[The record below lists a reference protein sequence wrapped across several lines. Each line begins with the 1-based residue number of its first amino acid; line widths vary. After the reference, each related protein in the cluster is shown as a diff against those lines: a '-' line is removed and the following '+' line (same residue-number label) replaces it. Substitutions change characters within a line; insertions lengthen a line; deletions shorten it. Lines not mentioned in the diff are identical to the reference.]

1 MLNDEQLDMIK
12 RLQPLF
18 KEKMGE
24 WLEGDAFHNP
34 FRHKLYYVDSRTII
48 IEGCY
53 FIPQFHDQQNP
64 NRGLWGMLN
73 SQGKRW
79 LRKSYFFSDFLE
91 LDDPFTALLKALC
104 EQEGV

>member
-1 MLNDEQLDMIK
+1 MLTPKNLDMIK
-12 RLQPLF
+12 RLQP
-18 KEKMGE
+18 KIKKAMGE
-24 WLEGDAFHNP
+24 LQIGDAFYNP
-34 FRHKLYYVDSRTII
+34 FRHKLYHVDSCTVI

-53 FIPQFHDQQNP
+53 LIPKPIDWQNSE
-64 NRGLWGMLN
+64 RGCLRMLN